1 MKMTINTRVI
11 QHLGKDLITSPDVAI
26 VELIKN
32 SIDAKARNISLRL
45 YDMFPVTEIIPK
57 EVLFWIDKKLFEK
70 PVLVVEDDGKG
81 MADEVIQNG
90 FLDVGTRIKE
100 KDETL
105 LGEKGIGRLATQ
117 RLGSAV
123 LLETCSVEENH
134 TSYVFINWEDVIKGK
149 NDVPYIA
156 TEKASIHTRLW
167 ILDVRIEDYIENAVQ
182 FQQQTLFEDQYV
194 AYPNRNMKTAIS
206 FLISPFDH
214 KNTRE
219 IKIKF
224 FYRNREIDCGFQYD
238 MISLAESCHTFNIV
252 NDHGQISMEC
262 GLSLRPWFVER
273 IHRSIVKATTFSRL
287 RRPHSYYR
295 DLLERNKSRVANVL
309 TMKYSQKELAYFL
322 KTMLESVIPPFGGK
336 DNEQEQYNDYLI
348 KQADQILKD
357 LTEIIPINGA
367 VYSFKQD
374 YAIGQNIVIAAAAEM
389 GHACKDLTYKDIKR
403 FLDDNNGVKLYR
415 GKYRIGFLG
424 NKENDWI
431 KLQQF
436 RTKGQQWYRF
446 DLGNT
451 VGYVSLTDIDQ
462 TKIQEISS
470 RLDISQNEYSDALK
484 ACINLVFNYFFYELN
499 RKANNIVRIL
509 LEEDGQLG
517 DSIPKRLKK
526 NQDMLRRMQATNK
539 ILLKHIDELS
549 TFLNQEISVGEEQA
563 TLSLRAYEKVTNSI
577 TKINSAATAQQ
588 EIQNEAKIVVN
599 EASDRLH
606 SIEIEAYNNY
616 KLMAN
621 GMITETITHELD
633 SIRKT
638 SISSDDERHFDALRN
653 YLEEVNGIR
662 VYNQHVYPIRSN
674 YEVLASRL
682 QQVGSMYSF
691 LETTFIHKG
700 AYDALVLQDLEV
712 LVNAIKDNLMMS
724 SSIKNVLLTSN
735 LNGLTWLV
743 PKGVMLH
750 VFYNLFNNSLY
761 WIDIRRKWAQEDR
774 KYYKEGKD
782 EIRVD
787 ALSEKE
793 IVISDTG
800 TGVIRSMEDIL
811 FEPLESG
818 KEKDERRGMG
828 LYIVQKLM
836 RSFGGDIELLA
847 DRNTYG
853 HRYRFLLTVR
863 TQEE

>member
-1 MKMTINTRVI
+1 
-11 QHLGKDLITSPDVAI
+11 
-26 VELIKN
+26 
-32 SIDAKARNISLRL
+32 
-45 YDMFPVTEIIPK
+45 
-57 EVLFWIDKKLFEK
+57 
-70 PVLVVEDDGKG
+70 
-81 MADEVIQNG
+81 
-90 FLDVGTRIKE
+90 
-100 KDETL
+100 
-105 LGEKGIGRLATQ
+105 
-117 RLGSAV
+117 
-123 LLETCSVEENH
+123 
-134 TSYVFINWEDVIKGK
+134 
-149 NDVPYIA
+149 
-156 TEKASIHTRLW
+156 
-167 ILDVRIEDYIENAVQ
+167 
-182 FQQQTLFEDQYV
+182 
-194 AYPNRNMKTAIS
+194 
-206 FLISPFDH
+206 
-214 KNTRE
+214 
-219 IKIKF
+219 
-224 FYRNREIDCGFQYD
+224 
-238 MISLAESCHTFNIV
+238 
-252 NDHGQISMEC
+252 
-262 GLSLRPWFVER
+262 
-273 IHRSIVKATTFSRL
+273 
-287 RRPHSYYR
+287 
-295 DLLERNKSRVANVL
+295 
-309 TMKYSQKELAYFL
+309 
-322 KTMLESVIPPFGGK
+322 
-336 DNEQEQYNDYLI
+336 
-348 KQADQILKD
+348 
-357 LTEIIPINGA
+357 
-367 VYSFKQD
+367 
-374 YAIGQNIVIAAAAEM
+374 
-389 GHACKDLTYKDIKR
+389 
-403 FLDDNNGVKLYR
+403 
-415 GKYRIGFLG
+415 
-424 NKENDWI
+424 
-431 KLQQF
+431 
-436 RTKGQQWYRF
+436 
-446 DLGNT
+446 
-451 VGYVSLTDIDQ
+451 
-462 TKIQEISS
+462 
-470 RLDISQNEYSDALK
+470 
-484 ACINLVFNYFFYELN
+484 
-499 RKANNIVRIL
+499 
-509 LEEDGQLG
+509 
-517 DSIPKRLKK
+517 
-526 NQDMLRRMQATNK
+526 MLRRMQATNK